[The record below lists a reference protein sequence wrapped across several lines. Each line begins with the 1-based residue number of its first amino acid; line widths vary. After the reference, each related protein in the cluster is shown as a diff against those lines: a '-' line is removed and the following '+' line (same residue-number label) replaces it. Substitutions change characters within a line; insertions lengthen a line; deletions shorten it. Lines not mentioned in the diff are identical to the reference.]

1 MRRASVSARPVVLAV
16 ALTAAVLLLL
26 PALPLEASAPPPAVV
41 DATVEGLPEQP
52 GFGALDAAG
61 AGASAPLEAPIP
73 FSMVGFTVP
82 DGVEGLEYRTSVD
95 GETWTAWT
103 EVEALG
109 VDDDGPDDGSAEAA
123 GGWRDKTEPAWVG
136 EAVWLQT
143 RGAEPADVEA
153 HVIDSD
159 GLSESVGERLSRT
172 AAGVVAAVTTPQ
184 SAQASDGR
192 PRIVSREQWGAD
204 ESWRRNPSYASLAR
218 YAVVHH
224 TAGSNGYTQAQA
236 PAVVRGIYSYHARTL
251 GWSDI
256 GYNFLVDRYGT
267 IYEGRAGGVHR
278 PVIGAHARG
287 FNTGSIGVSIMG
299 DFTSSAPPQVAQQAV
314 ADVLSWKFD
323 LHGIIPDGQ
332 ITVRSG
338 GSNKYPSGTEVRIP
352 TIIGHRDVGFTACP
366 GNAYYPRL
374 DWLRGQVRD
383 DVYERQG
390 SLLSSCPSPE
400 GIPRIAHVAA
410 DELSWA
416 AGRWYFSGVD
426 EAVVASREDYAD
438 ALAGAVLAAERGA
451 PILLTDSDS
460 LSAGVRRFLVE
471 EGIETVW
478 LLGGPAAVSRDAERA
493 IATVH
498 GSSGPPVAIKRVA
511 GADRFE
517 TAAAVAAEV
526 GAGTDEVA
534 LALGRHPEFNRAW
547 PDALGAA
554 SLAATPDRVPTLL
567 TRADHVPDPTLE
579 ALEALGVE
587 RVHVLG
593 GPAAVADGVLS
604 ELRGRGLEVA
614 RLAGKDRYATGVA
627 VAEEALGRFDDPTP
641 RVTFASG
648 QSYTHALVAGG
659 VAGRRGGPLL
669 LVPPDDLERSTEL
682 VAHLRDP
689 SVTYGDAVLVGSA
702 TSVVQ
707 RVSLQL
713 CGELQ

>member
-1 MRRASVSARPVVLAV
+1 MRTESVSVRPVLLAGV
-16 ALTAAVLLLL
+16 LTAAVLLLL
-26 PALPLEASAPPPAVV
+26 PALPLEAAAPPPEVV
-41 DATVEGLPEQP
+41 DATVEGLPEQA
-52 GFGALDAAG
+52 GFRTLDVDA
-61 AGASAPLEAPIP
+61 ASAPVEAPIP

-82 DGVEGLEYRTSVD
+82 DGTGLEYRTSVD
-95 GETWTAWT
+95 GETWTPWLEA
-103 EVEALG
+103 EALG
-109 VDDDGPDDGSAEAA
+109 VDDDGPEAGSDEDA
-123 GGWRDKTEPAWVG
+123 GDWQRKTEPAWVG
-136 EAVWLQT
+136 EAAWIQT
-143 RGAEPADVEA
+143 RGAEPGEVEV
-153 HVIDSD
+153 HLIDSD
-159 GLSESVGERLSRT
+159 GLSESLGARVSR
-172 AAGVVAAVTTPQ
+172 AAQGVAAAVATPAV
-184 SAQASDGR
+184 AQASDGR
-192 PRIVSREQWGAD
+192 PSIVSREQWGAD
-204 ESWRRNPSYASLAR
+204 ESWRRSPSYASLAR

-224 TAGSNGYTQAQA
+224 TAGSNSYTREQA

-256 GYNFLVDRYGT
+256 GYNVLVDRYGT
-267 IYEGRAGGVHR
+267 IYEGRAGGLHR

-299 DFTSSAPPQVAQQAV
+299 DFTGSAPPQAAQQAV

-323 LHGIIPDGQ
+323 LHGIIPEGQ

-352 TIIGHRDVGFTACP
+352 TIIGHRDVGLTACP

-383 DVYERQG
+383 DVYERQT
-390 SLLSSCPSPE
+390 SLLNGCPNPE
-400 GIPRIAHVAA
+400 GLSRIAHAAA

-426 EAVVASREDYAD
+426 EAVVASGEDYAD

-451 PILLTDSDS
+451 PILLTDSDG
-460 LSAGVRRFLVE
+460 LSAGARRFLAE
-471 EGIETVW
+471 EGIGTVW
-478 LLGGPAAVSRDAERA
+478 LLGGPAAVSRDVERA
-493 IATVH
+493 IAAVH
-498 GSSGPPVAIKRVA
+498 GASGPAVAIERVA

-526 GAGTDEVA
+526 GGGTGEVA
-534 LALGRHPEFNRAW
+534 IALGRHAEFDRAW

-567 TRADHVPDPTLE
+567 TRADRVPEATLA

-593 GPAAVADGVLS
+593 GSAAVSDAVLA

-614 RLAGKDRYATGVA
+614 RLAGRDRYATGVA
-627 VAEEALGRFDDPTP
+627 VAEEALSRFDDPTP

-648 QSYTHALVAGG
+648 RSYTHALVAGG